1 MIFPEPTID
10 FLQVIRQHFWVT
22 LFGSMDVIYCGM
34 PFDVDKVAILKNIQ
48 GDVTIET
55 IFFEYI
61 SRLYILLNIYLG

>member
-1 MIFPEPTID
+1 
-10 FLQVIRQHFWVT
+10 
-22 LFGSMDVIYCGM
+22 MDVIYCGM

>member
-1 MIFPEPTID
+1 
-10 FLQVIRQHFWVT
+10 
-22 LFGSMDVIYCGM
+22 M

-61 SRLYILLNIYLG
+61 SRQYILLNIYLG